1 MVVDGLVS
9 CYGTAN
15 MDIRSF
21 KLNFE
26 VNAVIY
32 SSRVAKRLESIFEED
47 LKRCTR
53 VTRYLYGRRSF
64 LVRFK
69 EQFSR
74 LFSPL
79 L

>member
-1 MVVDGLVS
+1 
-9 CYGTAN
+9 

-26 VNAVIY
+26 VNAVVY
-32 SSRVAKRLESIFEED
+32 SVERTAQLEHIFEED
-47 LKRCTR
+47 LKYCTQI
-53 VTRYLYGRRSF
+53 TPYLYARRSF
-64 LVRFK
+64 VIRFK